1 MVTKKQ
7 LSRLASTFY
16 GVVIGMSLSEILII
30 KLFNFMQTSFLYLF
44 FGVSVISLTIG
55 FILSSLEPKEKGAN
69 DNERP

>member
-44 FGVSVISLTIG
+44 FGISVISLTIG
-55 FILSSLEPKEKGAN
+55 FILSSLEPEEIEGK
-69 DNERP
+69 RQ